1 MKTTSKRALGRSS
14 LLPLFLVL
22 LGPAWAFAA
31 PDRVHTIR
39 LVTGHLYGPGPL
51 EDRGL
56 PPGELR
62 NLVLDDAGPLLKGE
76 IAFANNGGDEPNV
89 PGERLQGGIVDGLL
103 CDGTPINENVD
114 VGYVELMNGNLK
126 LLLAAVGGGPHDGV
140 VHFYLD
146 GDRNWTILDDIGI
159 DPGFEIGV
167 IKIHDF
173 TWSTGPRLL
182 PFSKQTTSGYPGGM
196 DRAGSRASG
205 EHIPGLL
212 GDDDFD
218 GRLDGVFNAIG
229 SFPLSSAFLPGA
241 PFAQTRRFESDIPV
255 DASTAAALT
264 LVNARNYLAMAE
276 ELAAK
281 EPGARG
287 VDELSRIGRER
298 LELVE
303 RHLRAASDDAAR
315 RVAALAGDPAL
326 SAEALTNLSDE
337 LFSRLRAGRE
347 DR

>member
-1 MKTTSKRALGRSS
+1 M
-14 LLPLFLVL
+14 LPLLLALVL
-22 LGPAWAFAA
+22 LGPTCAFAA
-31 PDRVHTIR
+31 PDGAHTIR
-39 LVTGHLYGPGPL
+39 LVAGHLYGPGPL
-51 EDRGL
+51 EDQGL

-62 NLVLDDAGPLLKGE
+62 NLVLEDGGPLLEGA
-76 IAFANNGGDEPNV
+76 IALANNGGDEPNV
-89 PGERLQGGIVDGLL
+89 PGERLQGGTIDGRL

-126 LLLAAVGGGPHDGV
+126 LLLAAVGGGPHQGV

-146 GDRNWTILDDIGI
+146 DDRNWIILDDIGI

-167 IKIHDF
+167 IKIQDF

-182 PFSKQTTSGYPGGM
+182 PFSKQTTAGYPGGM
-196 DRAGSRASG
+196 DRAGSKASG
-205 EHIPGLL
+205 EYIPGVL

-229 SFPLSSAFLPGA
+229 SFPLDSAFLPGA
-241 PFAQTRRFESDIPV
+241 PFAQTRRFETDIPV

-264 LVNARNYLAMAE
+264 LVNARNYLALAE
-276 ELAAK
+276 ELAAQ
-281 EPGARG
+281 EPGAHG
-287 VDELSRIGRER
+287 VDELARIGRER

-303 RHLRAASDDAAR
+303 RHLRAASDDAAP
-315 RVAALAGDPAL
+315 RVADLAADSAL

-337 LFSRLRAGRE
+337 LFSRLWEGR
-347 DR
+347 